1 MESKQQNDT
10 WGWKLEPLRL
20 FPQATL
26 HGTST
31 PTATT
36 PRRVTSQPALISSWG
51 IKANIFLI
59 DADLEWGAD
68 TGGLT
73 ERLDAASCHLNG
85 ALSPICGC

>member
-20 FPQATL
+20 FPQAAL
-26 HGTST
+26 HAPGTST
-31 PTATT
+31 PNT

-59 DADLEWGAD
+59 DADLE
-68 TGGLT
+68 
-73 ERLDAASCHLNG
+73 
-85 ALSPICGC
+85 

>member
-26 HGTST
+26 H
-31 PTATT
+31 ATGYIHPPPT

-51 IKANIFLI
+51 IKANIFLT
-59 DADLEWGAD
+59 DADRE
-68 TGGLT
+68 
-73 ERLDAASCHLNG
+73 
-85 ALSPICGC
+85 